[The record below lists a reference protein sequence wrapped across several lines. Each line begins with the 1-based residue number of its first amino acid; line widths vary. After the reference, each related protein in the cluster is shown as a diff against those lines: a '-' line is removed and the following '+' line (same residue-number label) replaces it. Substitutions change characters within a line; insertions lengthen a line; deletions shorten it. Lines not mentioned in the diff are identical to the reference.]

1 MKECLSLKK
10 YIQESLSL
18 DMKLNETS
26 LLDNYDDLE
35 KNSDK
40 HVSITQTLMGHYNL
54 RNVYVYG
61 VSYFDKV
68 LNKKEIKKLSHNYNN
83 IIKIYAGGS
92 NKILKNSL
100 SKYIEILIGY
110 IMSIDI
116 YEEFKHLVECYEK
129 KESQKNYHTSTFT
142 GLKLQKEAPIMY
154 EKLSHLFTEFSKI
167 RILIEDDYSIKIAGE
182 RFDHI
187 NIMMIKK

>member
-1 MKECLSLKK
+1 MKECLSLKE
-10 YIQESLSL
+10 YIQESLL
-18 DMKLNETS
+18 D
-26 LLDNYDDLE
+26 DYDDLE
-35 KNSDK
+35 RKSDK

-129 KESQKNYHTSTFT
+129 EKKESQKNYHTSTFT

-167 RILIEDDYSIKIAGE
+167 RILIEDDCSIKIAGE